1 MIYKIILKTLS
12 DTLIGSGKSSG
23 TIIDSDIVFDSHCL
37 PYIPAKR
44 IKGLFRNAAQDL
56 ANFKGFKEL
65 TELTRIPD
73 LKFGN
78 IGENDP
84 NPKIIFENL
93 ELQDKDNIAIW

>member
-44 IKGLFRNAAQDL
+44 IKDF
-56 ANFKGFKEL
+56 
-65 TELTRIPD
+65 P
-73 LKFGN
+73 
-78 IGENDP
+78 
-84 NPKIIFENL
+84 
-93 ELQDKDNIAIW
+93 